1 MPFALL
7 TNGGGIP
14 EQERAEL
21 VNGIIGLNQGR
32 VLRGEDMILCHSPF
46 RDSQLLKEYG
56 NKYILVSGIGRMIDI
71 AKLYGYSKAIDIEEL
86 FALYPELSPVSHS
99 Q

>member
-1 MPFALL
+1 V
-7 TNGGGIP
+7 
-14 EQERAEL
+14 QEYR
-21 VNGIIGLNQGR
+21 
-32 VLRGEDMILCHSPF
+32 
-46 RDSQLLKEYG
+46 

-71 AKLYGYSKAIDIEEL
+71 AKLYGYKKAIDIEEL